1 MILINVKKYKTFV
14 STIVLFM
21 TFFNLC
27 YSQENDYLNTVI
39 ERINS
44 LESDLKNIQNN
55 KLNGLENNTNDSYIN
70 AIASHEQRLVELEE
84 EIRNLNGSLEELNFK
99 LNNISDILNNIDFA
113 QNEKNEFE
121 ENNLINEEQSKLSEI
136 NKKSTNIIVDPNVR
150 NNPSMKVLG
159 TIGQSEDKNNQ
170 VTSPENTKKAETIPQ
185 ETVNQKVISD
195 EKLKLLS
202 KNPSEIYSYAYDML
216 VRENFIEAEKS
227 FKTFI
232 GEHPNDP
239 LASNAYYWLGET
251 YYVQKKFQLA
261 AISFARG
268 FQNFPK
274 GNKALDQLFK
284 LALTF
289 MNLGKNEDAC
299 AAFSKLESEFPDVP
313 KRISNRAKEYIK
325 RAKC

>member
-1 MILINVKKYKTFV
+1 MNKLKYL
-14 STIVLFM
+14 LFIFLLLSN
-21 TFFNLC
+21 TKFSI
-27 YSQENDYLNTVI
+27 SQEKNYLDSVI
-39 ERINS
+39 QRIND
-44 LESDLKNIQNN
+44 LELELKNIQSSSPNIPN
-55 KLNGLENNTNDSYIN
+55 SEDKYTNIM
-70 AIASHEQRLVELEE
+70 ASHEQRLLELEE
-84 EIRNLNGSLEELNFK
+84 EIRNLNGSLEQINFK
-99 LNNISDILNNIDFA
+99 IDNIYNALKKAEFDPLKQDDTKETNTSLYNNDFA
-113 QNEKNEFE
+113 IQSIEKE
-121 ENNLINEEQSKLSEI
+121 
-136 NKKSTNIIVDPNVR
+136 TTIIEDPNIKK
-150 NNPSMKVLG
+150 NPSMKVLG
-159 TIGQSEDKNNQ
+159 TVNESLNEENESYFEENNIEETKGGAPQQGQISNDK
-170 VTSPENTKKAETIPQ
+170 
-185 ETVNQKVISD
+185 ISA
-195 EKLKLLS
+195 LL

-216 VRENFIEAEKS
+216 VRENFSEAEKS
-227 FKTFI
+227 FKAFI

-274 GNKALDQLFK
+274 GNKSIDQLFK

-299 AAFSKLESEFPDVP
+299 AAFSKLESEFPNAP